1 MIISIMCHSVDS
13 SLSYR
18 QLAKTRAEIKRV
30 LEGKKMERFAAMC
43 REVDEFVVQLL
54 FEFEDM
60 QVRVVGTVEGLVTLE
75 CSRCNLP
82 VGCKCSLPIDALVFE
97 SEDCLQTWLDQEND
111 SVNKEV
117 VVSGPS
123 LNLMDLVED
132 ELILGLPRAICSK
145 CKSDNDDNYV
155 YSSGSKVSN
164 ASPFAGLSD
173 LNLG

>member
-1 MIISIMCHSVDS
+1 M
-13 SLSYR
+13 
-18 QLAKTRAEIKRV
+18 
-30 LEGKKMERFAAMC
+30 
-43 REVDEFVVQLL
+43 
-54 FEFEDM
+54 
-60 QVRVVGTVEGLVTLE
+60 
-75 CSRCNLP
+75 
-82 VGCKCSLPIDALVFE
+82 FE